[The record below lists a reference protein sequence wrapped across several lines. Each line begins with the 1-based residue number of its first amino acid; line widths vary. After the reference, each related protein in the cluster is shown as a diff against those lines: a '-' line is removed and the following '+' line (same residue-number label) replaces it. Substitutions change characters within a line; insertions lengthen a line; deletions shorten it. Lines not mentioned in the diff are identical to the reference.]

1 MISYLTW
8 KIIALDFTKL
18 TLLTKGWVWYDVWIN
33 ELTYSQLYTED
44 EIDLFIY
51 HHITDNSQSLFWFL
65 NLETKKVFE
74 ALIKI
79 SGVGG
84 KVAQQILSIGIE
96 RLIWAIQLEDN
107 KTIEATKWVG
117 KKMAEK
123 IILELKDK
131 DLWVNIVPENGRTNS
146 KVISPNLYHSIK
158 ATLSGMWYN
167 PRDIDEKLSQLPED
181 MKDAANIIPYIIKE
195 LS

>member
-18 TLLTKGWVWYDVWIN
+18 TLLTKGGVWYYVWIN
-33 ELTYSQLYTED
+33 ELTYSQLSTED

-51 HHITDNSQSLFWFL
+51 HNITDNSQSLFWFL
-65 NLETKKVFE
+65 NPETKKVFE
-74 ALIKI
+74 ELIKI
-79 SGVGG
+79 SGVWG
-84 KVAQQILSIGIE
+84 KVAQQILSTGIE
-96 RLIWAIQLEDN
+96 RLVWAIQSEDN

-131 DLWVNIVPENGRTNS
+131 DLWVHIVPENGRANS
-146 KVISPNLYHSIK
+146 NTMSPNLYHSIK

-167 PRDIDEKLSQLPED
+167 PRDID
-181 MKDAANIIPYIIKE
+181 
-195 LS
+195 